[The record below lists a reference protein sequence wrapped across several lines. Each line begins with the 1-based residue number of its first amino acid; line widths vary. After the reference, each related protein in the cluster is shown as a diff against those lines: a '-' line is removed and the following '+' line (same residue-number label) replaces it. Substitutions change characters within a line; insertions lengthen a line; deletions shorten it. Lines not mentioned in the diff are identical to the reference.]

1 MKKYINIAISA
12 FAAIAFT
19 ACVEEFTDPENKA
32 AKDGYMT
39 IGFMTDVPAMDVVPT
54 KAVDPDGAGVQ
65 QMTVFCFDEHDL
77 FITTVTASLDKNSQE
92 SGKMEVTVPDHT
104 VTMHLV
110 GNQNLTYFKEDNYRG
125 MSEVEVMSSLEASA
139 GRMIYWGRATVEELK
154 ACNSTE
160 KAMRLLR
167 NQAKITLSV
176 DETKTKFIETGWVV
190 VNTSA
195 FGTVAPYCPEHGFET
210 PHYSERPF
218 VTLPDNNAKLGE
230 FLDVR
235 TIAEEYIFET
245 ENSEADPIDFIVR
258 GKNGEGAEELYYRV
272 SLLDMT
278 GDHVMILRN
287 HHYIVNIVGDLKYGQ
302 KTFAEALNAP
312 ATNNVWVSI
321 SDNIKEVQDGE
332 YKLSVD
338 KTSVVIGEEEFN
350 SLNTY
355 FLYYSLTSLDGGALV
370 KPSVTWMDGNN
381 VALTNFSH
389 EFDQT
394 TGEGTIII
402 TLNGLDD
409 LQKREGTLSIKAG
422 RLSRKIKVVTV
433 KQQSFVPAWVTTNI
447 YGGEAGENVTM
458 MFTISDDCPKELFPM
473 DVLVSVNAL
482 DVRSESGMKLPVVYK
497 GDEAFGEDNGIGYKY
512 KLTVEKSG
520 VQRLYLETTLSHKEN
535 ETVQISIEAPY
546 FKSITKIATFRH
558 ETDYS
563 IVLDNVR
570 YYSAQIPEDE
580 VIFYYL
586 VPQKIGAEVT
596 LETHLAENAVWN
608 SQTHKYDYTPVDPA
622 IGDKF
627 LFYSRNLDHNDDTE
641 HDHYF
646 DFVPVNESD
655 WGTGGRVHTFER
667 TSLGTTETHG
677 AVFCMKTNTPKSAE
691 VVRIASNPEST
702 GNHYRSAV
710 FELANYHPFHFSA
723 TVNGEGTLVT
733 GDQEEKVDEIMFSYQ
748 PDQAVTMEFDVTSFT
763 ESVTQG
769 TLQEQVSVDPFG
781 TEFDIFIDAPML
793 KLDENSDL
801 FKSGRIR
808 KHDTVEG
815 RFVYT
820 VKASR
825 DEERFG
831 ELMPSRDVAV
841 PEAVQKG
848 ERKQIAFKT
857 NSIVSAGEI
866 TISSDESKVV
876 FFQKKFKVHN
886 SSITGRLK
894 YMKDG
899 VETAVPAGSFVPFEI
914 EPTYNRIGTV
924 TVNAGGEF
932 ELRLRSEYKYDWDTD
947 NVLFQFSEGGKVYE
961 ITFDSLRE
969 LVNHEGDIVMHC
981 HHE

>member
-1 MKKYINIAISA
+1 MKKYINIALSA
-12 FAAIAFT
+12 FAAIALS
-19 ACVEEFTDPENKA
+19 ACVEEFTGMDNNA
-32 AKDGYMT
+32 ATDGYMT
-39 IGFMTDVPAMDVVPT
+39 IGFMTDVPAMDVVQT

-65 QMTVFCFDEHDL
+65 QMTVFCFDQNGL
-77 FITTVTASLDKNSQE
+77 FITTVTASLDKSSQE
-92 SGKMEVTVPDHT
+92 TGKMEVTVPDHT

-154 ACNSTE
+154 ACNSTD
-160 KAMRLLR
+160 KAMKLLR
-167 NQAKITLSV
+167 NQAKITLAI
-176 DETKTKFIETGWVV
+176 DDQKTEFVETGWVV

-195 FGTVAPYCPEHGFET
+195 FGTVAPYCPEHGFEA

-218 VTLPDNNAKLGE
+218 VTLPENNAKLGE
-230 FLDVR
+230 YLDVR
-235 TIAEEYIFET
+235 VIEEEYIFET
-245 ENSEADPIDFIVR
+245 ENTEADPIDFIIR
-258 GKNGEGAEELYYRV
+258 GKNSEAAEELYYRV
-272 SLLDMT
+272 SLLDLN
-278 GDHVMILRN
+278 GDHVKILRN
-287 HHYIVNIVGDLKYGQ
+287 HHYIVNVVGDLKYGQ

-321 SDNIKEVQDGE
+321 SDSIKEVQDGE
-332 YKLSVD
+332 YKLSVE

-350 SLNTY
+350 MLNTY
-355 FLYYSLTSLDGGALV
+355 FLSYSLTALSGGELT
-370 KPSVTWMDGNN
+370 KPSVRWMDGNN

-402 TLNGLDD
+402 SLNALGD
-409 LQKREGTLSIKAG
+409 LQKREGTLFIKAG

-433 KQQSFVPAWVTTNI
+433 KQQSFIPAWVTTNI
-447 YGGEAGENVTM
+447 YGGQSGENVTM
-458 MFTISDDCPKELFPM
+458 MFTISEDCPKELFPM

-512 KLTVEKSG
+512 RLTVDKAG
-520 VQRLYLETTLSHKEN
+520 VQRLYLETTLSHNEN
-535 ETVQISIEAPY
+535 ETVEISIEAPY
-546 FKSITKIATFRH
+546 FKPLTKIATFRH

-563 IVLDNVR
+563 IILDNVR
-570 YYSAQIPEDE
+570 YYSAEIPEDE

-608 SQTHKYDYTPVDPA
+608 NQTHKYDYTPVDPA
-622 IGDKF
+622 IGDMF
-627 LFYSRNLDHNDDTE
+627 LFYSRHLDHNDAAE

-646 DFVPVNESD
+646 DFTPVNEGD
-655 WGTGGRVHTFER
+655 WGTGGRVHSFER

-710 FELANYHPFHFSA
+710 FELANFHPFHFSA
-723 TVNGEGTLVT
+723 TVNGEGTVVA

-748 PDQAVTMEFDVTSFT
+748 PDQTVTLEFDVTSFT
-763 ESVTQG
+763 ETVTQG
-769 TLQEQVSVDPFG
+769 TLDEQVSVDPFG

-793 KLDENSDL
+793 KLDENGEL
-801 FKSGRIR
+801 FKAGKIR
-808 KHDTVEG
+808 AHDSIEG

-820 VKASR
+820 VNASR
-825 DEERFG
+825 DAERSG
-831 ELMPSRDVAV
+831 DLMPARDVAV
-841 PEAVQKG
+841 AEDVQKG
-848 ERKQIAFKT
+848 ERKQISFKT

-876 FFQKKFKVHN
+876 FFQKKYNVHN
-886 SSITGRLK
+886 SSIKGVLK

-899 VETAVPAGSFVPFEI
+899 VETVVPAGSFVPFEI

-924 TVNAGGEF
+924 TVSEGGQF

-947 NVLFQFSEGGKVYE
+947 NVGFQFSDGGKVYE
-961 ITFDSLRE
+961 FTFDSLRE
-969 LVNHEGDIVMHC
+969 LFNHEGDILLN
-981 HHE
+981 